1 MTERELDYKAVH
13 AKEDEQVLAD
23 LLRELEPF
31 LLSTA
36 SKFTHTY
43 VTRQD
48 DAWSVT
54 LGAFQEAITSYSLE
68 KGSFLSF
75 VRLLIQRRLI
85 DALRSASREPA
96 TIPLDHETGSLGSG
110 STGSGNFEG
119 LRSESPL
126 LAELSRQAFQDD
138 QSASQLREEIL
149 DVTRQLDCY
158 GIRFSDLVSQSPKA
172 QKTRDACIQAVR
184 FLCSQPLLLLEMRHS
199 RTLPIKSI
207 EKNTGLP
214 RKILERHRKYIIAVV
229 EILTGEYPGLA
240 TYLQPYRKEKD

>member
-1 MTERELDYKAVH
+1 MTERELDHRAVQAKA
-13 AKEDEQVLAD
+13 DELVLED
-23 LLRELEPF
+23 LLRDLEPY

-36 SKFTHTY
+36 SKYTHTY

-75 VRLLIQRRLI
+75 LRLLIQRRLI
-85 DALRSASREPA
+85 DALRAAGRAPA
-96 TIPLDHETGSLGSG
+96 TIPLDTDLG
-110 STGSGNFEG
+110 E
-119 LRSESPL
+119 EIP
-126 LAELSRQAFQDD
+126 ED
-138 QSASQLREEIL
+138 QSSSQLREEIL
-149 DVTRQLDCY
+149 SVTQQLDGY

-172 QKTRDACIQAVR
+172 QKTKDACIQAVQY
-184 FLCSQPLLLLEMRHS
+184 LCSQPLLLHDMRHS

-214 RKILERHRKYIIAVV
+214 RKILDRHRKYIIAVV

-240 TYLQPYRKEKD
+240 TYLQPYRAAAQKPNRKEKD